1 MRHQIGKLI
10 LNKTLSEKIL
20 SRKVGKDVSAGEII
34 VTDVDYMFAHDASG
48 PLTIEQLK
56 TMGMKPAYPHKTIII
71 IDHAVPSP
79 NKTISNNQY
88 QLQRWARG
96 TGSRFSESGEGICH
110 QVLAEDY
117 ASPGQIILGTDSH
130 TVTAGALAAFGTGM
144 GATDVAVAI
153 GLGKTWLMVPE
164 TIKIKLDGGL
174 PTGVYAKDAILTFIG
189 HLSTEGATYK
199 AIEFTGSTISNMRLD
214 ERLTLSN
221 MAVEAGAKV
230 GLISSDEITKKDLE
244 SRGRGELFQKITPDE
259 DAEYAETLEFDA
271 SKIEPTIA
279 FPDNVDNIKTVSE
292 AAGTEIQEIFIG
304 SCTNGRIQDLQIAA
318 GILKGK
324 KINTN
329 TKLIVTPASR
339 EILLLA
345 VQDGT
350 LQTLIESGASIT
362 PPGCGVCFGA
372 LGGVP
377 SDGERI
383 LTTSNRNFKGRTG
396 NPLAGT
402 YLASPATAAATAI
415 HGEISDPREAL

>member
-1 MRHQIGKLI
+1 MGK
-10 LNKTLSEKIL
+10 TMSEKIL
-20 SRKVGKDVSAGEII
+20 SRKVGKNVSAGEII

-230 GLISSDEITKKDLE
+230 GLISSDEITKKYLE
-244 SRGRGELFQKITPDE
+244 SRGRGERFQKITPDE

-318 GILKGK
+318 EILKGK

>member
-1 MRHQIGKLI
+1 MRLKVGKHI
-10 LNKTLSEKIL
+10 MDKTMSEKIL
-20 SRKVGKDVSAGEII
+20 SRKVGKNVSAGEII

-230 GLISSDEITKKDLE
+230 GLISSDEITKKYLE
-244 SRGRGELFQKITPDE
+244 SRGRGERFQKITPDE

-318 GILKGK
+318 EILKGK

-350 LQTLIESGASIT
+350 LQTLIESGASVT